1 MARFEERNNNDKE
14 EVLDFGAEGS
24 GGVRMLG
31 SWLGWKEDVNNRLKR
46 AGKVWGKLKGRL
58 IGSRMSKKMQAR
70 VVETCGI
77 GAAVDCLVRV
87 WCVGELKRMQSFM
100 DRIYRYVW
108 SRKTKPPLVQ
118 MQEEGRNMM

>member
-1 MARFEERNNNDKE
+1 MKRPSMWCVGEKATRIRGSRRGGRRRGKAGIKGLEETKKVMARFEERNNNDKE

-77 GAAVDCLVRV
+77 GAAV
-87 WCVGELKRMQSFM
+87 
-100 DRIYRYVW
+100 
-108 SRKTKPPLVQ
+108 
-118 MQEEGRNMM
+118 

>member
-1 MARFEERNNNDKE
+1 MGKEVLRGSDSRSGEVVVCGRHDSSRGKAGIKGLEETKKVMARFEERNNNDKE

-77 GAAVDCLVRV
+77 GAAV
-87 WCVGELKRMQSFM
+87 
-100 DRIYRYVW
+100 
-108 SRKTKPPLVQ
+108 
-118 MQEEGRNMM
+118 

>member
-1 MARFEERNNNDKE
+1 MARFEVSNNNDKE

-77 GAAVDCLVRV
+77 GAAV
-87 WCVGELKRMQSFM
+87 
-100 DRIYRYVW
+100 
-108 SRKTKPPLVQ
+108 
-118 MQEEGRNMM
+118 